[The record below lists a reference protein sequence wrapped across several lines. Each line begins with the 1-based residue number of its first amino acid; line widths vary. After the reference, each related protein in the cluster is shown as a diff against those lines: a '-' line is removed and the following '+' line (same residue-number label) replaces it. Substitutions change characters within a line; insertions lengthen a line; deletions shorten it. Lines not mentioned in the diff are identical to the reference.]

1 MNTETMTVHR
11 ALAELKTIDS
21 RIESKIS
28 GATFCFA
35 NKHNNTKVNG
45 VEMKDYVANMKSD
58 FKSIKTLINRRNA
71 MKRAICLSNA
81 TTKIEINGQEY
92 YVAEAIEM
100 KNHGVD
106 NYKRLRDMIADDI
119 FNAENTITH
128 CNGETL
134 EKKADDYVQGLFGSK
149 EKVTG
154 TEADNTRKAYIE
166 ANTFDFIDP
175 LNVKAVWQMLDNMI
189 AEFEAEIDS
198 ALSVSNAITKIKFSY
213 EVE

>member
-21 RIESKIS
+21 RIESKINET
-28 GATFCFA
+28 TFCFA
-35 NKHNNTKVNG
+35 NKHSNTKVNG
-45 VEMKDYVANMKSD
+45 VEMKDYVANMKND

-71 MKRAICLSNA
+71 MKRAVCLSNA
-81 TTKIEINGQEY
+81 ITKIEINGREY

-100 KNHGVD
+100 KNHGMD
-106 NYKRLRDMIADDI
+106 NYERLRKAIENDI
-119 FNAENTITH
+119 LLTEEAITKV
-128 CNGETL
+128 NGETL

-175 LNVKAVWQMLDNMI
+175 LNAKEVLKWLDDKI
-189 AEFEAEIDS
+189 DEFEAEIDS
-198 ALSVSNAITKIKFSY
+198 ALSVSNAITKIEFSY